1 MKILAYGGNQY
12 SIRARIGEWPEAL
25 MASVADLYGLPP
37 EQPSFGVVF
46 PGDAPCLLYRERMS
60 AEMRGGY
67 PYTILL
73 DLGTAGRETAA
84 WAAAQSNAAALLYFL
99 FRAQSPWRAAL
110 LTPESLNPN
119 AVEKMLDE
127 MVEQRLLEEFR
138 GRTGGGEASAWA
150 KLVTGSL
157 VADELTVATPAA
169 LGLTGRPTM
178 REVAEWVAQMPP
190 MTRTGNGWMVGGS
203 STQAGAFGAA
213 LLVDD
218 QPYGAA
224 ANPTAAM
231 EAGARLLA
239 LLNEANRSG
248 ATTPEA
254 GEGLT
259 PRGSSMFFRRLLLL
273 DRVRNGGEDAYR
285 EPLPSSGP
293 LHIEIF
299 DTAVRSAEAMARRG
313 ESIGPLQSRAV
324 LDGAQARDAQVT
336 EEVFRHLDAD
346 VLRAW
351 FDARSI
357 PPEPIADGF
366 DVPGEMLLERCLARI
381 QTEGLTPE
389 TLEKY
394 RRYLRENRAERA
406 EDELLQQAVPRL
418 PSPLTAWARRG
429 DTKLGKRLTAEA
441 ERRFRERQGKSW
453 LADAVH
459 LVGAKWAAEQVESS
473 REDMDLPVRGLV
485 DEKPLSEEA
494 GTFLELLAGSAARAR
509 LGTMLKVDIAGKVHE
524 GWESLW
530 LLGESLQG
538 RGQFPGGR
546 LKDDREVL
554 ASECMDLLENYARLG
569 KLQAAKGEFSQIAKK
584 LRLAEGYADRL
595 KKLGERYPAFGR
607 MAGTAGG
614 GAGAE
619 TQQTPLQI
627 QRTDSRRSARDM
639 QETSRA
645 RAEAEASARETGV
658 SRSGRTGAEAEPGGR
673 DTGTRETSTRDAGMG
688 RAARARG
695 NAELWPET
703 SDPYPQRSRVFYG
716 PEETLASEEAAEQEG
731 AGEEKAAQGGLNAL
745 REAVAIHRSIA
756 ELTQAVERGQVRF
769 VATSAKGRDAEWD
782 ALVDL
787 LRFMKLADVRGKTRA
802 PEDYGPRDSHV
813 PMAITVFFLVAGAL
827 IACLAAAG
835 DFTSPIRGVSTA
847 MLIGALF
854 LAGVIFFAAS
864 RALARRFVLN
874 IPGEQYDRLISLM
887 DHLMELRNGYAMSR
901 EKQLLSRLAGS
912 DQPLRGLGSFD
923 RALLLY
929 LGNHRERV
937 ERFAGDRPE
946 AIRRIRRGIYRSLLA
961 EHMIRNKGW
970 LQ

>member
-73 DLGTAGRETAA
+73 DLGTAGGETAA

-138 GRTGGGEASAWA
+138 GRTGGGEPSAWA

-459 LVGAKWAAEQVESS
+459 LVGAKWAAEQVESL
-473 REDMDLPVRGLV
+473 REDLDLPVRGLV

-584 LRLAEGYADRL
+584 LRLAEGYAERL
-595 KKLGERYPAFGR
+595 KKLAEQYPSFGR
-607 MAGTAGG
+607 LAGTSASGD
-614 GAGAE
+614 
-619 TQQTPLQI
+619 TQQLPLQI
-627 QRTDSRRSARDM
+627 QRTDSRRSPRDVPEKPVRM
-639 QETSRA
+639 
-645 RAEAEASARETGV
+645 RAEAEAEESARGMSRGGRTAPDLERIPPETGTL
-658 SRSGRTGAEAEPGGR
+658 SAEARRG
-673 DTGTRETSTRDAGMG
+673 
-688 RAARARG
+688 ARARAS
-695 NAELWPET
+695 AEPWPET
-703 SDPYPQRSRVFYG
+703 SDPYPQRNRVHFG
-716 PEETLASEEAAEQEG
+716 LEESAASEEAAEDEG
-731 AGEEKAAQGGLNAL
+731 GAEEKAGALNAL
-745 REAVAIHRSIA
+745 RQAVAIHRSIA
-756 ELTQAVERGQVRF
+756 ELIEAVERGQVRF
-769 VATSAKGRDAEWD
+769 TATNARERDAEWD

-787 LRFMKLADVRGKTRA
+787 LRFTKLAEVRGKARA

-813 PMAITVFFLVAGAL
+813 PLAVTVFFLVAGAL

-835 DFTSPIRGVSTA
+835 SFTSPIHGISTA
-847 MLIGALF
+847 MLIGGCF
-854 LAGVIFFAAS
+854 LAGGIFFAAS
-864 RALARRFVLN
+864 RMLTARYVLN
-874 IPGEQYDRLISLM
+874 IPGDQYDRLISLL
-887 DHLMELRNGYAMSR
+887 DRLMVQRNGYATSR
-901 EKQLLSRLAGS
+901 EKQLLRRLAES
-912 DQPLRGLGSFD
+912 DRPLQGLGSFD

-929 LGNHRERV
+929 LGNHRESV
-937 ERFAGDRPE
+937 ERFAGDRVE
-946 AIRRIRRGIYRSLLA
+946 TFRRIRRGIYRSLAA